1 MADELERRIVGV
13 LGLSWGEEG
22 DLWFGALARSCQDRD
37 APSNVRVRG
46 MSHSGDVRT
55 LDLLVEGGAVSVLIF
70 SDVLA
75 SNETVLVASD
85 DWPEET
91 RRRVAESVARAD
103 ALYRSGGPTHDW
115 VAVIGAV
122 DSNRI
127 PMPALGPEGHVG
139 GMRIYSSDVLQER
152 PVMQDVPS
160 MSAWSQSVCVPIIIS
175 GTTQAISEHLAPRV
189 VASDVRALCGMLS
202 VAWGVTINVIQ
213 APSALNGHRVH
224 VPEVLPWSSASTWAP
239 DGDWRDS
246 VDRLSVP
253 AWLDREWPKV
263 AGVRAAVRL
272 RNGLS
277 MYMEGRYVERGHP
290 TLASVAYV
298 ATIEAVGAALLGVR
312 KSQALLKADLFEQV
326 ITLVLDQRDIETL
339 QNAYGARSRAVHD
352 ARLYGLEIEGGATSH
367 MHGFASGRLP
377 YAYGEMPILAL
388 AARRL
393 LLRAFGEDGDAAS
406 AWW

>member
-1 MADELERRIVGV
+1 MAEDLERRIVGV
-13 LGLSWGEEG
+13 LELSWDEEG
-22 DLWFGALARSCQDRD
+22 DLWFGALARSCEDFD
-37 APSNVRVRG
+37 APSDVRVRG
-46 MSHSGDVRT
+46 TSHSGGVRT

-75 SNETVLVASD
+75 SNETVLVASG

-91 RRRVAESVARAD
+91 RRRVAESVAHAD
-103 ALYRSGGPTHDW
+103 ALFRSGGTTHDW

-122 DSNRI
+122 DSNRT
-127 PMPALGPEGHVG
+127 PMPALGLEGHVG

-152 PVMQDVPS
+152 PIMQDVPS
-160 MSAWSQSVCVPIIIS
+160 MSAWSQSMCVPVIVS
-175 GTTQAISEHLAPRV
+175 GTTKAISEHLAPRM
-189 VASDVRALCGMLS
+189 VASDLRALCGMLS
-202 VAWGVTINVIQ
+202 LAWGVTIDVIQ

-224 VPEVLPWSSASTWAP
+224 VPEVLPWNSATTWTP
-239 DGDWRDS
+239 DGDWRES
-246 VDRLSVP
+246 VERLSVP

-263 AGVRAAVRL
+263 VGVRAAVRL

-277 MYMEGRYVERGHP
+277 MYMEGRYVERRHP

-298 ATIEAVGAALLGVR
+298 ATIEAVGAALIGVR
-312 KSQALLKADLFEQV
+312 KSQDLLKADLFKQA
-326 ITLVLDQRDIETL
+326 ITLVLDQRDIDSL
-339 QNAYGARSRAVHD
+339 QAAYAARSRAVHD
-352 ARLYGLEIEGGATSH
+352 ARLYGLEVEGGATSH
-367 MHGFASGRLP
+367 MYGFASGQLP

-393 LLRAFGEDGDAAS
+393 LLRSFGEDGGAAS